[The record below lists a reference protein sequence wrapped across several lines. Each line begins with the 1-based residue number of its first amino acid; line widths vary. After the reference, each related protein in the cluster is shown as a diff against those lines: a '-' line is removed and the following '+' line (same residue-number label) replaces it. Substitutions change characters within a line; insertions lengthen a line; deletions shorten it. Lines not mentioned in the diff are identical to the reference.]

1 MQAIDQ
7 KAFLP
12 PYKASQSITPL
23 ILRASEAMKQSVS
36 EKEQR
41 GSGLIFHLHVTSLPQ
56 ATGAGEW
63 CIIGLMEGI
72 ILFIVFLVVWFLVL
86 PRIPGVSQFT

>member
-7 KAFLP
+7 KAFLS

-23 ILRASEAMKQSVS
+23 IPRASEGMGESVS
-36 EKEQR
+36 EKGQR
-41 GSGLIFHLHVTSLPQ
+41 GSAPIFHLHVTSLPQ
-56 ATGAGEW
+56 ATGTGKW
-63 CIIGLMEGI
+63 CIIALMEGI